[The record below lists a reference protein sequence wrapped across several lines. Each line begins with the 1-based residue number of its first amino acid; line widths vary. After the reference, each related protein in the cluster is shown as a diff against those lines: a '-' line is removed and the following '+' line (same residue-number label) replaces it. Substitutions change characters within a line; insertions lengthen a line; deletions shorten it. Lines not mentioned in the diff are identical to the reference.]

1 MPWHT
6 TTDLD
11 EFEAHAGDFLRARPT
26 ENTLLL
32 TTMDYVKTRGIH
44 AYGDNDPMYGWWE
57 SPDATVLGA
66 FLRTPPY
73 PVLVSS
79 VADDAVESL
88 LDIVATMGRVNAE
101 RRLAEDLAA
110 RWLARSGEPCQID
123 RQTRLFRLDRLVPPR
138 PAPAGLS
145 RLAEPTDRELLVS
158 WYGLFGSEVGEEH
171 ANLSTVVDARIE
183 YGGLVL
189 WQDGGIPVCMA
200 GRSQPEAGT
209 IRVGPVFTPVEF
221 RRRGYASA
229 LTADISQRALELADE
244 VVLFTDLANPTS
256 NAIYQRLGYRPIEDR
271 VWVSM
276 PNAAG

>member
-11 EFEAHAGDFLRARPT
+11 EFDAHAGDFLRARPT

-32 TTMDYVKTRGIH
+32 TAMDYVKTQGSH
-44 AYGDNDPMYGWWE
+44 AYGNNDPMYGWWE

-66 FLRTPPY
+66 YLCTPPY

-79 VADDAVESL
+79 IADDAVEPL
-88 LDIVATMGRVNAE
+88 VDIVATMGRVNAE
-101 RRLAEDLAA
+101 RRLAEALAA
-110 RWLARSGEPCQID
+110 QWLARTGEPCEIV
-123 RQTRLFRLDRLVPPR
+123 RQTRLFRLDELVPPV
-138 PAPAGLS
+138 PAPPGLS

-158 WYGLFGSEVGEEH
+158 WYALFGEEVGEQH

-189 WQDGGIPVCMA
+189 WQDGGIPVCLA
-200 GRSQPEAGT
+200 GRSQPQAGT

-229 LTADISQRALELADE
+229 LTADISRRALDLADE

-271 VWVSM
+271 VWISIT
-276 PNAAG
+276 NAAG